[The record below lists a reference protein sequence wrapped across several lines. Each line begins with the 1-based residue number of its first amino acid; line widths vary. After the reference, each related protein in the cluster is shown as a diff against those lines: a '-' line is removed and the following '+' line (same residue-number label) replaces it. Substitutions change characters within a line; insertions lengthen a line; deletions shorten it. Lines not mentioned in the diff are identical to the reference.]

1 MFERHALS
9 LQSAQLTWERHYNNE
24 YEFVIRHPSDAL
36 EWAFVSQEIPDETDY
51 SAPNTPIIPDE
62 LLEGGEE
69 EGKGGEEEGKGG
81 EEEGGDN
88 EGGKDEELE
97 KVVGNE

>member
-1 MFERHALS
+1 
-9 LQSAQLTWERHYNNE
+9 
-24 YEFVIRHPSDAL
+24 
-36 EWAFVSQEIPDETDY
+36 
-51 SAPNTPIIPDE
+51 